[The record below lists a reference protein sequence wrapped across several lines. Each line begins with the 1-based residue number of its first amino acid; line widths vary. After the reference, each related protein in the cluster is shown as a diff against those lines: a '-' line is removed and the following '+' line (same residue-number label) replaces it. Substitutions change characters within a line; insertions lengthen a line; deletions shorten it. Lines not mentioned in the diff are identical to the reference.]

1 MQLYKYDNYK
11 EFSWHIEDS
20 ITACQELQKAL
31 FKLEFNLQR
40 VDKELAGDME
50 SMLKIVKF
58 MLDMLSGVKDDTYNS
73 TNTNK

>member
-11 EFSWHIEDS
+11 EYSWHLEDS

-31 FKLEFNLQR
+31 FKLEFNLR
-40 VDKELAGDME
+40 KVDVPKANDIE

-58 MLDMLSGVKDDTYNS
+58 MNNSLLELKD
-73 TNTNK
+73 NK

>member
-11 EFSWHIEDS
+11 EYSWHLEDS

-31 FKLEFNLQR
+31 FKLEFNLR
-40 VDKELAGDME
+40 KVDEPKANDIE

-58 MLDMLSGVKDDTYNS
+58 MNNSLLDLKD
-73 TNTNK
+73 NK

>member
-11 EFSWHIEDS
+11 EYSWHLEDS

-31 FKLEFNLQR
+31 FKLEFNLR
-40 VDKELAGDME
+40 KVDVPKANDIE

-58 MLDMLSGVKDDTYNS
+58 MNNSLLDLKD
-73 TNTNK
+73 NK

>member
-1 MQLYKYDNYK
+1 MKLYKYEDYK
-11 EFSWHIEDS
+11 EFSWQLEDS

-40 VDKELAGDME
+40 VDESSAKNVE

-58 MLDMLSGVKDDTYNS
+58 MLSGLQDMGK
-73 TNTNK
+73 

>member
-31 FKLEFNLQR
+31 FKLEFNLR
-40 VDKELAGDME
+40 KVDEPKANDID

-58 MLDMLSGVKDDTYNS
+58 MLSGLQDMSK
-73 TNTNK
+73 